1 MKKLICQSFS
11 RVDYIWIVI
20 NLFPQSRMPASAPSS
35 LHHHHAKSSAHMSR
49 HGKID
54 SLKSQ
59 PIKLELCVLCSA
71 ASAPSLARAAAAGQ
85 HAAETST
92 RIATQTGNGRAKSRF
107 TPPSPSPQSRTRS
120 GRPEAEERRS
130 GSAGSGRMISSGRDR
145 GGLRAPQRWKRQR
158 PTSPSS
164 VRFAVSLVQ
173 VASPRGGCIVESI
186 SSKDCVN

>member
-1 MKKLICQSFS
+1 
-11 RVDYIWIVI
+11 
-20 NLFPQSRMPASAPSS
+20 
-35 LHHHHAKSSAHMSR
+35 MSR

-71 ASAPSLARAAAAGQ
+71 ASAPSLARAAGQ

-107 TPPSPSPQSRTRS
+107 TPPSPSPQSRSRTRS
-120 GRPEAEERRS
+120 GRPEAEERRRRS